1 MSSTQTPA
9 GPGVGTLA
17 PDFTLSS
24 TTGTPVT
31 LSERRGRSNVL
42 LAFFPLAFTSV
53 CSREMNEI
61 YENLDRFRT
70 AHTEVFGISVD
81 SVPSLKEFQYKNGMK
96 TEMLSDFK
104 REVSRA
110 YGVLDEEKFFARRSY
125 FLIDKQGVVRWAH
138 VEANDGQKRELA
150 ELLDQIA
157 KLS

>member
-1 MSSTQTPA
+1 MTTQTSVA
-9 GPGVGTLA
+9 PGAGTLA
-17 PDFTLSS
+17 PDFTLPS

-70 AHTEVFGISVD
+70 ADTEVYGVSVD
-81 SVPSLKEFQYKNGMK
+81 SVPTLKEFQYKNGMK

-104 REVSRA
+104 RTVSRA
-110 YGVLDEEKFFARRSY
+110 YGVLDEEKYYSRRSY
-125 FLIDKQGVVRWAH
+125 FLIDKQGIVRWSH
-138 VEANDGQKRELA
+138 VESDNGQKRELA

>member
-1 MSSTQTPA
+1 MTTQTSAAPGA
-9 GPGVGTLA
+9 GTVA
-17 PDFTLSS
+17 PDFTLAS

-70 AHTEVFGISVD
+70 ADTEVYGVSVD
-81 SVPSLKEFQYKNGMK
+81 SVPTLKEFQYKNGMK

-104 REVSRA
+104 RTVSRA
-110 YGVLDEEKFFARRSY
+110 YGVLDEEKYYSRRSY
-125 FLIDKQGVVRWAH
+125 FLIDKQGIVRWSH
-138 VEANDGQKRELA
+138 VETDNGQKRELA

>member
-1 MSSTQTPA
+1 MTTQTSAAPGA
-9 GPGVGTLA
+9 GTQA
-17 PDFTLSS
+17 PDFTLPS

-70 AHTEVFGISVD
+70 ADTEVYGVSVD
-81 SVPSLKEFQYKNGMK
+81 SVPTLKEFQYKNGMK

-104 REVSRA
+104 RAVSRA
-110 YGVLDEEKFFARRSY
+110 YGVLDEEKYYSRRSY
-125 FLIDKQGVVRWAH
+125 FLIDKQGIVRWSH
-138 VEANDGQKRELA
+138 VETDNGQKRELA

>member
-1 MSSTQTPA
+1 MTSTQTPA

-24 TTGTPVT
+24 TAGTPFT

-70 AHTEVFGISVD
+70 GETEVCGVSVD
-81 SVPSLKEFQYKNGMK
+81 SVPSLKEFQYKNGMQ

-110 YGVLDEEKFFARRSY
+110 YGVLDEEKFYSRRSY

-138 VEANDGQKRELA
+138 VEADNGQKRELA